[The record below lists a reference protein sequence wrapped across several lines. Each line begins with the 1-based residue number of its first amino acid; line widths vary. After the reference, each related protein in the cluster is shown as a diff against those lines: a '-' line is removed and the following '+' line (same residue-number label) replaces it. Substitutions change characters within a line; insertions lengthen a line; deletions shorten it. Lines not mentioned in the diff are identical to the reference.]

1 MACDSGGQASIIMAM
16 DCKKLDKHLI
26 ELNNRYTLSC
36 MINKIAISRNFY
48 IFSSQIQK
56 IAAPPPF
63 NSLKPVYQ
71 KVTKNNYYQFHISV
85 K

>member
-36 MINKIAISRNFY
+36 MINKIAISKIFY
-48 IFSSQIQK
+48 IFSSQI
-56 IAAPPPF
+56 
-63 NSLKPVYQ
+63 
-71 KVTKNNYYQFHISV
+71 
-85 K
+85 